1 MIGLALFAVVYSING
16 GLKAVALTDVIQVF
30 FLVGGGLITT
40 YIALDLLGAGE
51 GVLKGCET
59 LYLKT
64 EDKFHLILDPSH
76 PGYMDLPGLS
86 VILGGLWVANLY
98 YWGCNQ
104 YIIQRALAAKNIK
117 EAQWGMAFAGV
128 IKLLIPLLVVI
139 PGIAA
144 FALDAPLSKPDEAY
158 PWLLGN
164 LLPVG
169 VKGIAFAALTAAIV
183 SSLASMMNSIST
195 IFTMDIYQVYIRPE
209 GDASH
214 LVRVGKMT
222 SLVAML
228 IGVCIAPLL
237 SGLDQAFQYIQEFTG
252 FVSPGALSI
261 FLAGFFYKRATS
273 NGALVSAVASFVLS
287 FVFKYLFPSL
297 PWLDRMGIIFLLC
310 CAILVLMGKK
320 NPKGDDADRLLSRSL
335 FHTDRIFN
343 WTALFVV
350 IILIVFYFLWW

>member
-1 MIGLALFAVVYSING
+1 MSRGLGDVY
-16 GLKAVALTDVIQVF
+16 KRQ
-30 FLVGGGLITT
+30 
-40 YIALDLLGAGE
+40 
-51 GVLKGCET
+51 
-59 LYLKT
+59 
-64 EDKFHLILDPSH
+64 
-76 PGYMDLPGLS
+76 
-86 VILGGLWVANLY
+86 
-98 YWGCNQ
+98 
-104 YIIQRALAAKNIK
+104 
-117 EAQWGMAFAGV
+117 
-128 IKLLIPLLVVI
+128 
-139 PGIAA
+139 
-144 FALDAPLSKPDEAY
+144 
-158 PWLLGN
+158 

-335 FHTDRIFN
+335 FHTDRIF
-343 WTALFVV
+343 LS
-350 IILIVFYFLWW
+350 LIHI

>member
-1 MIGLALFAVVYSING
+1 M
-16 GLKAVALTDVIQVF
+16 
-30 FLVGGGLITT
+30 
-40 YIALDLLGAGE
+40 
-51 GVLKGCET
+51 LKGCET

-252 FVSPGALSI
+252 FVSPGALSSLLGGV
-261 FLAGFFYKRATS
+261 FL
-273 NGALVSAVASFVLS
+273 
-287 FVFKYLFPSL
+287 
-297 PWLDRMGIIFLLC
+297 
-310 CAILVLMGKK
+310 
-320 NPKGDDADRLLSRSL
+320 
-335 FHTDRIFN
+335 
-343 WTALFVV
+343 
-350 IILIVFYFLWW
+350 